1 VLQSL
6 ADACPALTRSL
17 SFYATFPWPR
27 EGIPNWMRGDGIGVY
42 DLQRWCERHDY
53 ERHFN
58 D

>member
-1 VLQSL
+1 MIGTIIGLFVVLV
-6 ADACPALTRSL
+6 
-17 SFYATFPWPR
+17 
-27 EGIPNWMRGDGIGVY
+27 GGIGVY